1 MVFVNQPCHP
11 HDKRNIVFLQEGC
24 IDPLGALVVYAPVE
38 QKAIEAVTSGD
49 IDTSEI
55 AILPS
60 GITISGDGCGVEETG
75 SSSSS
80 SSSVDHQP
88 AGSLVTVV
96 LHVLSCDSATK
107 EAGLEVVEV
116 VYNVITSTVKKI
128 KAAFDHA
135 DSD

>member
-1 MVFVNQPCHP
+1 M
-11 HDKRNIVFLQEGC
+11 
-24 IDPLGALVVYAPVE
+24 VYAPVE

-128 KAAFDHA
+128 KAAFDHG